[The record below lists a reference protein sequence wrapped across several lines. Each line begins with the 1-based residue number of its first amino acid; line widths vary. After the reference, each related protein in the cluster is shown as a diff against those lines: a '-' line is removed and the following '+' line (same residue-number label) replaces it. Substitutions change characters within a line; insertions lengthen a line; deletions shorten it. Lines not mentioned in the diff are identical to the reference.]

1 MHTLFLSITG
11 GIDWY
16 DAYEPLR
23 DVSALAIALMSLGAF
38 GGMKSEGEPNNG
50 IPFPN
55 NFSFAR
61 EGQHGAWR
69 NPRNLYIVI
78 GFFTILNVVT
88 GTFVNTAIE
97 SAAADKDGD
106 VEANGEDL
114 AAQKQSQRRKSQM
127 SSLRHIFSDITIDM
141 DEQVTIENLQ
151 EAMTKNNNQ
160 LSSFL
165 QSMGISTDD
174 LWTLFLL
181 IDEDD
186 NGVVDI
192 DEFVSGCMQLRG
204 PAQSLQVA
212 KMGEQAH
219 PRGHQADREGRG
231 TSSFTDLDPP
241 ALPGHQLLPPSVR
254 VLDVPTAMDF
264 FDHHDKVRA
273 YGNTGLLDKKA
284 FAEMLFAIA
293 QGKDSSDFQGL
304 GVLDQEQFL
313 GWTFCTPNNY
323 HSNIRLRFQQVV
335 KEHQLRE
342 LLEALVIGNGLRTL
356 NQLSVGKEEHSC
368 VAWTVDALGCELWFL
383 VDTCRVPLSRFSAD
397 ELHSYLA
404 NGAEGVDPSEF
415 LNWLFPGREL
425 RELRQKV
432 DHLRQQ
438 QPEESEEESP
448 TEEHGL
454 QRPIIVEFRV
464 AHAFMPKINYIE
476 ENLGGFSE
484 LRLEVNVVI
493 DESLRNSCGHVV
505 IKTGRD
511 MIIWDTGTMTPYR
524 EDPFVTKAGRS
535 LHPEKNMAAQVG
547 HLKKQKR
554 RLKRAAARA
563 AAARRAS
570 RASRHSSHRASS
582 HASGDEHPGH
592 HEHLQ
597 Q

>member
-1 MHTLFLSITG
+1 MSSTS
-11 GIDWY
+11 
-16 DAYEPLR
+16 
-23 DVSALAIALMSLGAF
+23 SALALNEKPGRRSSKPSRRTSRASRRSSRADSHASGISGVSEETNALNPKDRHMSAGVCAGLDLSIF
-38 GGMKSEGEPNNG
+38 EQRKSRPETPL
-50 IPFPN
+50 PPQTPL
-55 NFSFAR
+55 SPLSQLMA
-61 EGQHGAWR
+61 
-69 NPRNLYIVI
+69 
-78 GFFTILNVVT
+78 
-88 GTFVNTAIE
+88 
-97 SAAADKDGD
+97 
-106 VEANGEDL
+106 VETRPLVDERRPSEAKSVKSSKSNKSRRPSDAKSDAKSVHSSGEDTPRSTTSTKSKPT
-114 AAQKQSQRRKSQM
+114 KQ
-127 SSLRHIFSDITIDM
+127 LPA
-141 DEQVTIENLQ
+141 E
-151 EAMTKNNNQ
+151 
-160 LSSFL
+160 
-165 QSMGISTDD
+165 
-174 LWTLFLL
+174 
-181 IDEDD
+181 
-186 NGVVDI
+186 
-192 DEFVSGCMQLRG
+192 
-204 PAQSLQVA
+204 PAQPPSTKSIFKAHMEA
-212 KMGEQAH
+212 KAKEAFQKRNKG
-219 PRGHQADREGRG
+219 G

-293 QGKDSSDFQGL
+293 QGKDAMSEEWSNAIFEALDFQGL

-356 NQLSVGKEEHSC
+356 NQLSVGKE
-368 VAWTVDALGCELWFL
+368 ELWFL

-438 QPEESEEESP
+438 QPEESEEENEEEPVVLQKSDVFRAP
-448 TEEHGL
+448 RRPLWEHGL

-524 EDPFVTKAGRS
+524 EDPFVTKAS
-535 LHPEKNMAAQVG
+535 SWNWLKSYLLIFAPDANMAAQVG